1 MSFSQPT
8 LEKLLSDRL
17 PAPLTKL
24 SQVSGGDINLA
35 FKATVANGEHFF
47 VKTHPSP
54 PRDFFKREAHGLTLL
69 AETNTVSI
77 PQVIAVIDGPDLTCL
92 VLEWVEPGRKVSDSS
107 TELGRGLA
115 RLHRA
120 TSQHFGLPYDNYI
133 GTLQQSNT
141 GTDTWAEFY
150 RDRRLTP
157 LINRAHDRGLLP
169 NTLRRQSE
177 QLLDRLPI
185 LAGPVEPPSL
195 VHGDLWGGNRLV
207 DQYGKSWLIDPAVYF
222 GFREVDLAMMLL
234 FGGFDE
240 TVLSAYH
247 EVYPLSPDWR
257 DRVAL
262 YQLYPML
269 VHLNLFG
276 ETYLSSVEQ
285 IIRRYA

>member
-1 MSFSQPT
+1 M
-8 LEKLLSDRL
+8 
-17 PAPLTKL
+17 
-24 SQVSGGDINLA
+24 
-35 FKATVANGEHFF
+35 
-47 VKTHPSP
+47 
-54 PRDFFKREAHGLTLL
+54 
-69 AETNTVSI
+69 
-77 PQVIAVIDGPDLTCL
+77 
-92 VLEWVEPGRKVSDSS
+92 
-107 TELGRGLA
+107 
-115 RLHRA
+115 
-120 TSQHFGLPYDNYI
+120 
-133 GTLQQSNT
+133 
-141 GTDTWAEFY
+141 
-150 RDRRLTP
+150 
-157 LINRAHDRGLLP
+157 
-169 NTLRRQSE
+169 
-177 QLLDRLPI
+177 
-185 LAGPVEPPSL
+185 
-195 VHGDLWGGNRLV
+195 HGDLWGGNSLV